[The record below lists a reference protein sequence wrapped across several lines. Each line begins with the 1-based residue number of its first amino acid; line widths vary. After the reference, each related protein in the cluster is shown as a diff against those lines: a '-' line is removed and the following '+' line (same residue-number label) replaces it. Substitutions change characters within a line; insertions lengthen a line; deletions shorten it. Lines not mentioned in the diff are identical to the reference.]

1 MKETNPLVC
10 VLISETVH
18 LFELGIAA
26 EVFGLAR
33 PEFDHWYDF
42 KIIAT
47 NDDVQKAM
55 GSLVLKAEY
64 NLDAL
69 KQASLILIPGWSSED
84 PTISEDLR
92 QLLIKIAGNGCRF
105 ASICSGVFLLAE
117 LGFLNGKSAT
127 THWRY
132 THELQYKYPSINVDP
147 NVLYVD
153 EGQFLTSAGS
163 AAGIDLCLHIVR
175 HDFGHEKANIVARR
189 LVLPAHRD
197 GGQAQFI
204 PRPIPK
210 ERAGHISPLLD
221 EIRLKLNQD
230 WSVETMAKRAG
241 LSKRTLLR
249 RFKETVG
256 EKPHSWLISERI
268 ERAKELLEVTELSIS
283 EIAEVSGLVTPETLR
298 HHFRRKV
305 GVSPTHYRQEFHRKI

>member
-1 MKETNPLVC
+1 MKETNSLVC
-10 VLISETVH
+10 VLLSENVH
-18 LFELGIAA
+18 LFELGIAT
-26 EVFGLAR
+26 EVFGLSR
-33 PEFDHWYDF
+33 PEFNHWYDF

-47 NDDVQKAM
+47 NDDVQKAI
-55 GSLVLKAEY
+55 GGLVLKAEY

-69 KQASLILIPGWSSED
+69 KQASLILIPGWSSEA
-84 PTISEDLR
+84 PTVSKEIK
-92 QLLIKIAGNGCRF
+92 QLLIEAADNGCRF

-132 THELQYKYPSINVDP
+132 TDKLQKLYPSVNVNP

-163 AAGIDLCLHIVR
+163 AAGIDLCLHLVR
-175 HDFGHEKANIVARR
+175 QDFGHEKANIVARR
-189 LVLPAHRD
+189 LVLPAHRE

-210 ERAGHISPLLD
+210 ERGGHISSLLD
-221 EIRLKLNQD
+221 EIRLKLNQE
-230 WSVETMAKRAG
+230 WTVETMADRAG

-249 RFKETVG
+249 RFKETIG
-256 EKPHSWLISERI
+256 EKPHSWLTSERI
-268 ERAKELLEVTELSIS
+268 ERAKELLEVTELSIA
-283 EIAEVSGLVTPETLR
+283 EIAEASGLVTPETLR
-298 HHFRRKV
+298 HHFRQKV
-305 GVSPTHYRQEFHRKI
+305 GVSPTRYRQEFHRKE